1 MMQTIFALLISL
13 LLVSP
18 VSCQTCHWPDGS
30 IATSYQRCND
40 TTAQCCYNSDPTHR
54 DICFDNGLCMSMLWG
69 GMYRGACSD
78 PYWNP
83 GSGCAEQCT
92 DVKRDGFSPV
102 TACGTK
108 MCCGA
113 VDESVVSCCNSTDAG
128 GFQWANS
135 TVGNLGIC
143 PAPETGLS
151 KSDIIAIVTGTVAAF
166 LALVAWIWPQNST
179 SLMGRARERLR
190 DLVFK
195 KKKVQH
201 VNQDGGLHVAD
212 GPDAVDSLYEVG
224 FGPESPATS
233 GQDIMSPSGQSAT
246 SSRSTEALLGPYQG
260 YHSNLASP

>member
-1 MMQTIFALLISL
+1 MMHTIWSLPFLISV
-13 LLVSP
+13 LVLP

-40 TTAQCCYNSDPTHR
+40 TTAHCCYNSDPTHR

-92 DVKRDGFSPV
+92 DVKRDTFSPV
-102 TACGTK
+102 TACGMK
-108 MCCGA
+108 MCCGG
-113 VDESVVSCCNSTDAG
+113 VGESVSCCNSTDAG
-128 GFQWANS
+128 FQWANS
-135 TVGNLGIC
+135 TVSNLGIC
-143 PAPETGLS
+143 PAPETGLT

-179 SLMGRARERLR
+179 SLMGRVRERLR
-190 DLVFK
+190 RLVFRR
-195 KKKVQH
+195 KKVQD
-201 VNQDGGLHVAD
+201 VNQVGGLQVAD
-212 GPDAVDSLYEVG
+212 GPEAVDSLYEVG
-224 FGPESPATS
+224 FEPASPATP
-233 GQDIMSPSGQSAT
+233 GQDIMSPSAQSAT
-246 SSRSTEALLGPYQG
+246 SARSTEALLGPYRG